1 MFWQLIIKSIFQL
14 GIYHFPNHPN
24 LVNMLQTIRAIN
36 NASVSSLVTLWTQR
50 YLPNLANLSP
60 SDKLTAAELVAATTP
75 EAKSITVTKLKRLI
89 QVNCE
94 CAAIKTD
101 VLFSYIPNVVNL
113 SESQKLAKYVS
124 QVYDAALTIYQQSSL
139 SVWNSSSQGEVLELP
154 VLGMP
159 EIQQLLIALEPVLAE
174 LQRQHLIAKDS
185 RTIGFMTTQ
194 FHFSTQ
200 LVLNK
205 LTVPE
210 RVLISPY
217 FKFIEEQVCMPWARV
232 CNAAASHNL
241 NSPKLMVVEQ
251 LLSQSYEIAVDVCHQ
266 AVRLYPN
273 STSLRGYLSHP
284 GIMASTIRDLQMMQS
299 YLWLSVLEGNLD
311 SVEQALLP
319 LCMMVFPSIAVKWR
333 LVVQMLKLLM
343 EEVIARVEPENKG
356 VVLPYT
362 DTMQQLFAN
371 LELVAS

>member
-1 MFWQLIIKSIFQL
+1 
-14 GIYHFPNHPN
+14 
-24 LVNMLQTIRAIN
+24 MLQTIRLIN

-50 YLPNLANLSP
+50 YLPNLATLSQTDNLE
-60 SDKLTAAELVAATTP
+60 AAELVAAVTP
-75 EAKSITVTKLKRLI
+75 EAKSKTVAKLKRLI

-101 VLFSYIPNVVNL
+101 VLFSYIPNVINL

-124 QVYDAALTIYQQSSL
+124 QVYEAALTIYQKSSLSIWNQSSL
-139 SVWNSSSQGEVLELP
+139 LLQSTGKDLELP

-159 EIQQLLIALEPVLAE
+159 EIQQLLIALEPILLE
-174 LQRQHLIAKDS
+174 LQRQHLIVKDP

-210 RVLISPY
+210 QVLISPY

-232 CNAAASHNL
+232 CNAAASHDL
-241 NSPKLMVVEQ
+241 NSPQLMVVEQ
-251 LLSQSYEIAVDVCHQ
+251 LLPQSYEIAVDVCHQ

-299 YLWLSVLEGNLD
+299 YLWLSVLEGNVE

-319 LCMMVFPSIAVKWR
+319 LCVMVFPSIGVTWR

-343 EEVIARVEPENKG
+343 EQVISRVEPQNKG
-356 VVLPYT
+356 FVLPYT

-371 LELVAS
+371 LEPVAS

>member
-1 MFWQLIIKSIFQL
+1 
-14 GIYHFPNHPN
+14 
-24 LVNMLQTIRAIN
+24 MLQTIKSIN

-50 YLPNLANLSP
+50 YLPNLATFSQ
-60 SDKLTAAELVAATTP
+60 SDHLTAAMLVEAATP
-75 EAKSITVTKLKRLI
+75 QARGQTVAKLKRLI

-124 QVYDAALTIYQQSSL
+124 QVYDAALTIYQQSSS
-139 SVWNSSSQGEVLELP
+139 SVWNSSSQAEDLELP

-174 LQRQHLIAKDS
+174 LQRQHLMVKDS

-210 RVLISPY
+210 QVLISPY

-232 CNAAASHNL
+232 CNAAAAYDL
-241 NSPKLMVVEQ
+241 NSPKLMLVEQ
-251 LLSQSYEIAVDVCHQ
+251 LLPQSYEIAVDVCHQ

-299 YLWLSVLEGNLD
+299 YLWLSVLEENLD

-319 LCMMVFPSIAVKWR
+319 LCLMVFPSIGVTWR

-343 EEVIARVEPENKG
+343 EEVISRVGTQNKG
-356 VVLPYT
+356 LVLPYSEA
-362 DTMQQLFAN
+362 MQQLFAN
-371 LELVAS
+371 LELIAN

>member
-1 MFWQLIIKSIFQL
+1 
-14 GIYHFPNHPN
+14 
-24 LVNMLQTIRAIN
+24 MLQTIKIN

-50 YLPNLANLSP
+50 YLPSLATLSQT
-60 SDKLTAAELVAATTP
+60 DKLTAAELVAAATP
-75 EAKSITVTKLKRLI
+75 EAKSKTVTKLKRLI
-89 QVNCE
+89 QINCE

-113 SESQKLAKYVS
+113 SESQALAKYVS
-124 QVYDAALTIYQQSSL
+124 QVYEAALKIYQQSSL
-139 SVWNSSSQGEVLELP
+139 SVWKNKFPLLLHTGEDLQLP

-159 EIQQLLIALEPVLAE
+159 EIKQLLIALEPLLAE
-174 LQRQHLIAKDS
+174 LQRQHLIVEDS

-210 RVLISPY
+210 QVLISPY

-232 CNAAASHNL
+232 CNAAASHDL

-251 LLSQSYEIAVDVCHQ
+251 LLPQSYEIAVDVCHR

-273 STSLRGYLSHP
+273 SSSQRGYLSHP

-319 LCMMVFPSIAVKWR
+319 LCVMVFPSIGVTWR
-333 LVVQMLKLLM
+333 LVSQMLKLLM
-343 EEVIARVEPENKG
+343 EEVTARVEPQNKALI
-356 VVLPYT
+356 LPYT
-362 DTMQQLFAN
+362 EAMQQLFAS